1 MSELCFINCNSIFQ
15 VYIDYINNKSLHF
28 GKNSNYEKLKGSY
41 FEQENVLEDGFIYK
55 SIIYKIQYEPDDI
68 YNETDGNAGRCWSA
82 QIIDGED
89 NNLVLYYFR
98 NFYELEIYFKK
109 KGYIFVKNDIY

>member
-1 MSELCFINCNSIFQ
+1 MSESYIKNSKSFFQ
-15 VYIDYINNKSLHF
+15 VYIDYNYNKSLHF
-28 GKNSNYEKLKGSY
+28 GKNSNYEKLEGSY

-55 SIIYKIQYEPDDI
+55 SIIHKMNYEPDKI
-68 YNETDGNAGRCWSA
+68 YKETDGYAGRCWSS

-89 NNLVLYYFR
+89 GNLVLYYFR

-109 KGYIFVKNDIY
+109 KGYIFVKNEI